1 VGSDYLRG
9 RVPRPVL
16 LAAAVTAMGAAHLSL
31 TQARTPA
38 PLYACCCV
46 AGTAYGCVWSLLPA
60 IVGDLFPPSRFA
72 TFYNLFSL
80 SASSS
85 SLLLS
90 TLLATKVYAAHA
102 HTAGAAVVAE
112 CSGPECYRDTHMGVV
127 AVCVGGAACALAVAG
142 RNRHIYGRLGAA
154 G

>member
-1 VGSDYLRG
+1 
-9 RVPRPVL
+9 
-16 LAAAVTAMGAAHLSL
+16 MGAAHLSL

-38 PLYACCCV
+38 LLYACCCV

-72 TFYNLFSL
+72 SFYNLFSL

-90 TLLATKVYAAHA
+90 TLLATRVYAAHA
-102 HTAGAAVVAE
+102 QTVGTAHQAVAE
-112 CSGPECYRDTHMGVV
+112 CFGPGCYRDTHLSV
-127 AVCVGGAACALAVAG
+127 AAICIGGAACALAVAG
-142 RNRHIYGRLGAA
+142 RNRQVYRGIGTAR
-154 G
+154 